1 MARILVID
9 DEPQIRKLL
18 KQMLEKEGHEAV
30 LAENGKEGILRN
42 REQPADIIITDIF
55 MPEKEGI
62 ETIMELRSLWPSVNI
77 IAISGGGSKG
87 HVNYLDIAK
96 NLGAAKT
103 LDKPLR
109 WKELI
114 AAVNALLPEK

>member
-18 KQMLEKEGHEAV
+18 KQMIEKDGHEAV
-30 LAENGKEGILRN
+30 LAENGTEGIRCN
-42 REQPADIIITDIF
+42 REFPADLIITDIF

-62 ETIMELRSLWPSVNI
+62 ETIMELKTLWPSTKI

-87 HVNYLDIAK
+87 HVDYLDIAK
-96 NLGAAKT
+96 NLGAAAT
-103 LDKPLR
+103 LNKPLR
-109 WKELI
+109 RQELM
-114 AAVNALLPEK
+114 AAIEALLAEK

>member
-9 DEPQIRKLL
+9 DEPQIRKML
-18 KQMLEKEGHEAV
+18 KQMLEKAGHEAM
-30 LAENGKEGILRN
+30 LAENGSEGILLN
-42 REQPADIIITDIF
+42 KKTPADLIITDIF

-62 ETIMELRSLWPSVNI
+62 ETIMELRALWPSVSI

-103 LDKPLR
+103 LDKPLKR
-109 WKELI
+109 QELLDT
-114 AAVNALLPEK
+114 VDALLAEK